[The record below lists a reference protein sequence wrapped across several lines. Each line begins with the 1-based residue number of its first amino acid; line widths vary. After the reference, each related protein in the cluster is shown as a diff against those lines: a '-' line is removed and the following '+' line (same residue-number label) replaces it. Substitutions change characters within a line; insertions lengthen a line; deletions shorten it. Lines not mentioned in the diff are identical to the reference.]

1 MECSRVKK
9 ILQNPLKT
17 VYAQQGKAEEQESY
31 PACRSS
37 PQGERSKNNS
47 GQYKGVVKPTSKN
60 EFKDVIDELIVR
72 GAQGI
77 ILGCTEIPMPIGGED
92 SSVPLFDTTKDRKL

>member
-1 MECSRVKK
+1 MLEGKK
-9 ILQNPLKT
+9 NSTKPFENSLCATGESQRTGIVSCLSVVPAGREVQKQQPTLQGGGQ
-17 VYAQQGKAEEQESY
+17 ADFEEW
-31 PACRSS
+31 
-37 PQGERSKNNS
+37 
-47 GQYKGVVKPTSKN
+47 
-60 EFKDVIDELIVR
+60 DVIDELIVR